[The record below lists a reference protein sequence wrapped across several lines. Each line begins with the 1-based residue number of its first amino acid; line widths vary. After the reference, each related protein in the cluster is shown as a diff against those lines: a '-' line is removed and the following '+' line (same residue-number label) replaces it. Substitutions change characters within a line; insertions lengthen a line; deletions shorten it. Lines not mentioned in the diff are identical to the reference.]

1 MAKPRMDLSAFVG
14 KLLEEQDGDVLREG
28 IRVLSQALMETEVA
42 GLIGAER
49 HERTEDRTAYRNGAR
64 TRTWDTRMG
73 TIELAI
79 PKVRPGTYFP
89 SLLQP
94 RRRAEHALP
103 GGWGRGRFSPCL
115 GRRGGAGGPRCRR
128 GPRKGTGTASRRGG
142 WTFGKKRGPSRGC
155 QGRGFRGSAASATGS
170 PRLFGRARPGAS
182 I

>member
-49 HERTEDRTAYRNGAR
+49 HERTGERTAYRNGSR

-79 PKVRPGTYFP
+79 PEGAARDVFP
-89 SLLQP
+89 VAAAAAPAS
-94 RRRAEHALP
+94 RARAA
-103 GGWGRGRFSPCL
+103 GR
-115 GRRGGAGGPRCRR
+115 GAGG
-128 GPRKGTGTASRRGG
+128 
-142 WTFGKKRGPSRGC
+142 
-155 QGRGFRGSAASATGS
+155 
-170 PRLFGRARPGAS
+170 LRARRLDAEGR
-182 I
+182 